1 MRSKFIHGLLKFN
14 KRKVVICFD
23 RKDATLREL
32 VDLIK
37 TTVPE
42 AMKKDATFKFS
53 FIEQDLEGNFKRK
66 EIGRVHSV
74 KKSKDD
80 FYTLQEK
87 RFIIG
92 DYIDLCIQTRSKDN
106 IINMHPN

>member
-1 MRSKFIHGLLKFN
+1 MDLLKT
-14 KRKVVICFD
+14 
-23 RKDATLREL
+23 TL
-32 VDLIK
+32 
-37 TTVPE
+37 PG
-42 AMKKDATFKFS
+42 AMKKDSIFKFS
-53 FIEQDLEGNFKRK
+53 FIEQDLDGNFKRK

-92 DYIDLCIQTRSKDN
+92 DYIDLCIQIRV
-106 IINMHPN
+106 